1 MEFRGFTEA
10 DFDVFAIPGL
20 ESRMEA
26 LKAHL
31 RPKLE
36 QLGRDVSTYLS
47 ELLGTPVYAHVA
59 KHARRTVNPPKD
71 SWVAFCTDKRG
82 YKKHPHFQIG
92 VWPTHAFATFGL
104 IYEAPDRA
112 HFGHHLRAHLDDVL
126 RRIPPDF
133 EWYPDYT
140 RPEAVPT
147 RDMTP
152 ERLGQ
157 LADRLITKKQGDL
170 LVGIRIPREEALSL
184 APAAFI
190 ERVQSCF
197 STLIPLYR
205 LATSEVVP
213 L

>member
-20 ESRMEA
+20 EPRMEA
-26 LKAHL
+26 LKAYL

-36 QLGRDVSTYLS
+36 QLGQDVSTYLS
-47 ELLGTPVYAHVA
+47 ELLGAPVFAHVA
-59 KHARRTVNPPKD
+59 KHARRKVNPPKD
-71 SWVAFCTDKRG
+71 SWVAFSTDKRG

-112 HFGHHLRAHLDDVL
+112 HFGHQLQTHLDDVL
-126 RRIPPDF
+126 QLIPPDF
-133 EWYPDYT
+133 EWYSDYT
-140 RPEAVPT
+140 RPEAVSA

-157 LADRLITKKQGDL
+157 LADRLVSKKQGDL

-184 APAAFI
+184 TPAAFI

-197 STLIPLYR
+197 STLKPLYR
-205 LATSEVVP
+205 LATMEVVP